1 MQGRLIFRPAAGA
14 CLAAALFCGSCS
26 GRLSGLDGDLNEK
39 YFRKAMEKLDVGD
52 KDAAIHFFSRAI
64 DRRPR
69 NARAHLQLA
78 LLYDD
83 AKNDYIRAIYHYER
97 CLETWPNDEQR
108 PKIEEYIKKARMV
121 QASIFLSN
129 SPITDERI
137 NALQRENV
145 ELRKSLHEVRK
156 NLAQRIAGQ
165 LGQDSAMA
173 MKDRGQ
179 GAAESQA
186 GSAGAARTYVVLPGD
201 TLAGIAGRFYGDPSK
216 YRRIQEANKLNDSHK
231 IKVGQKLLV
240 P

>member
-1 MQGRLIFRPAAGA
+1 MKGRLIFRPAAGA

-97 CLETWPNDEQR
+97 
-108 PKIEEYIKKARMV
+108 
-121 QASIFLSN
+121 
-129 SPITDERI
+129 
-137 NALQRENV
+137 
-145 ELRKSLHEVRK
+145 
-156 NLAQRIAGQ
+156 
-165 LGQDSAMA
+165 
-173 MKDRGQ
+173 
-179 GAAESQA
+179 
-186 GSAGAARTYVVLPGD
+186 
-201 TLAGIAGRFYGDPSK
+201 
-216 YRRIQEANKLNDSHK
+216 
-231 IKVGQKLLV
+231 
-240 P
+240 